1 MERAKQGDTSAF
13 EELTVQHSSDAFRLA
28 AAMVGPDEAADMVQE
43 AFVAAWRMLP
53 TLRDSDR
60 WEPWMRSILMNR
72 CRNALRTRT
81 RRPHLV
87 VLDMDRPIAAAHAV
101 HEPMR
106 EVDARWAARY
116 YASAALR
123 PEDRAVIVLH
133 YLADLPLREVAAT
146 LGLRLGTVKSRL
158 NAGLRA
164 ARAERRGGAGMS
176 DSRFAQQLPAD
187 ATRYLGGRAAPGA
200 ADPPRRQHHGR
211 GRKHAPGRARVLTS
225 GPFHVS
231 ILAAAAVLSCIGGAA
246 AD

>member
-1 MERAKQGDTSAF
+1 
-13 EELTVQHSSDAFRLA
+13 
-28 AAMVGPDEAADMVQE
+28 MVGPDEAADMVQE

-72 CRNALRTRT
+72 CRNALRART
-81 RRPHLV
+81 RRPRLV
-87 VLDMDRPIAAAHAV
+87 VLDMDRPVATAHAV

-106 EVDARWAARY
+106 EVDARWAMHDAL
-116 YASAALR
+116 AALR

-164 ARAERRGGAGMS
+164 LRAER
-176 DSRFAQQLPAD
+176 QEE
-187 ATRYLGGRAAPGA
+187 
-200 ADPPRRQHHGR
+200 
-211 GRKHAPGRARVLTS
+211 
-225 GPFHVS
+225 
-231 ILAAAAVLSCIGGAA
+231 LA
-246 AD
+246 

>member
-1 MERAKQGDTSAF
+1 MAAF
-13 EELTVQHSSDAFRLA
+13 EELTIQHSPDAFRLA

-53 TLRDSDR
+53 SLRDSDR
-60 WEPWMRSILMNR
+60 WQPWMRSILMNR

-81 RRPHLV
+81 RRPRLV
-87 VLDMDRPIAAAHAV
+87 VLDMDRPVTTSHAV

-106 EVDARWAARY
+106 EVDARWAMHDAL
-116 YASAALR
+116 AALR

-164 ARAERRGGAGMS
+164 LRAER
-176 DSRFAQQLPAD
+176 QEE
-187 ATRYLGGRAAPGA
+187 
-200 ADPPRRQHHGR
+200 
-211 GRKHAPGRARVLTS
+211 
-225 GPFHVS
+225 
-231 ILAAAAVLSCIGGAA
+231 LA
-246 AD
+246 

>member
-1 MERAKQGDTSAF
+1 MERAKHGDTAAF

-28 AAMVGPDEAADMVQE
+28 TAMVGPDEAADMVQE

-53 TLRDSDR
+53 NLRDSDR
-60 WEPWMRSILMNR
+60 WEPWLRSILMNR

-87 VLDMDRPIAAAHAV
+87 VLDMDRPVGAV
-101 HEPMR
+101 RASHEPMR
-106 EVDARWAARY
+106 EVDARWAMQDAL
-116 YASAALR
+116 AALR

-164 ARAERRGGAGMS
+164 LRAER
-176 DSRFAQQLPAD
+176 QEE
-187 ATRYLGGRAAPGA
+187 
-200 ADPPRRQHHGR
+200 
-211 GRKHAPGRARVLTS
+211 
-225 GPFHVS
+225 
-231 ILAAAAVLSCIGGAA
+231 LA
-246 AD
+246 